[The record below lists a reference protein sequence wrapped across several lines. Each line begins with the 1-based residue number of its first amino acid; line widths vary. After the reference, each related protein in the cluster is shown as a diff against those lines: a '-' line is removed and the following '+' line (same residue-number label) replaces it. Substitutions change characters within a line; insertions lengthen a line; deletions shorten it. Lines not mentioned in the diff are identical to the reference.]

1 MLMLI
6 DADADV
12 VAVFP
17 LAERLY
23 SPKKDLAPCWFRS
36 CSAPKIKSLGRL
48 TTFLSAA
55 VVAQHV
61 RNLGPGCVLKDI
73 GRWVFF
79 PLSSTRRNGRA
90 CEPETVADMPRVPD
104 ARACLA

>member
-1 MLMLI
+1 MMLI
-6 DADADV
+6 AALLADDADADAD

-17 LAERLY
+17 LAARLY

-48 TTFLSAA
+48 TTFLSA

-61 RNLGPGCVLKDI
+61 RNLGPGCILRNIDL
-73 GRWVFF
+73 WFF
-79 PLSSTRRNGRA
+79 FSLSPQGNGRA
-90 CEPETVADMPRVPD
+90 CEPETVTDMLC
-104 ARACLA
+104 A